1 MFALVKYLAYQAYE
15 ELIFALLDSLEAIN
29 SDRIAVIVGYI
40 SDYVD
45 YLIVAAFPEDT
56 EGLDSE

>member
-1 MFALVKYLAYQAYE
+1 M
-15 ELIFALLDSLEAIN
+15 DSLEAIN

-56 EGLDSE
+56 EGLDSEYENMVDILYINRHCCPA